1 MAGRPV
7 LGLTLRKQLGVGF
20 VVLGLL
26 DVTIAFLA
34 LFLEGI
40 HTLVLLVCLGGGVA
54 AIAQGVRMFKATSA
68 SER

>member
-7 LGLTLRKQLGVGF
+7 LGLTLRKQLAVGF

-26 DVTIAFLA
+26 DVTIAFIT

-54 AIAQGVRMFKATSA
+54 AIAQGVRMFKAASA